1 MHPHLLALT
10 VSGAL
15 LGFGCGADDD
25 DDQPP
30 GTADSSAATGSTGTP
45 GTGSSSANAGESGE
59 ETGEHPVEAS
69 SGGEPPQADPC
80 APGDRPS
87 IEVGHGELEFEPFDA
102 HPAELVYGVQGGY
115 HITVGVRG
123 VYTDNTDVSVLRMTG
138 FIDGEELAFSAPYV
152 ELRCI
157 EERQEATNMLLI
169 WDTTPDVLHGKTAL
183 VRAELTDAAGAVH
196 VAEGEVVI
204 DDPTMD

>member
-1 MHPHLLALT
+1 MNRHLLALA
-10 VSGAL
+10 VAVAL
-15 LGFGCGADDD
+15 LGCGCSGGGD

-30 GTADSSAATGSTGTP
+30 GPTSDGSTTTMDST
-45 GTGSSSANAGESGE
+45 TGAEAEPSSTETSESGE
-59 ETGEHPVEAS
+59 ETVDATT
-69 SGGEPPQADPC
+69 GGEPPEADAC
-80 APGDRPS
+80 MPGDRPS
-87 IEVGHGELEFEPFDA
+87 IEVGHGEVVFEPFDA

-115 HITVGVRG
+115 HINVGVRG

-157 EERQEATNMLLI
+157 EEQQEAVNLLLI

-183 VRAELTDAAGAVH
+183 IRAELTDAAGDVY

>member
-1 MHPHLLALT
+1 MDRHLLALAAA
-10 VSGAL
+10 VAL
-15 LGFGCGADDD
+15 SGCGGDGD
-25 DDQPP
+25 DDQAP
-30 GTADSSAATGSTGTP
+30 GPTSEGGTTAMGSTTGTEAEP
-45 GTGSSSANAGESGE
+45 SSRGPGESGE
-59 ETGEHPVEAS
+59 ETIDAS
-69 SGGEPPQADPC
+69 TGNEPPEADPC
-80 APGDRPS
+80 MPGDRPS
-87 IEVGHGELEFEPFDA
+87 IEVGHGEVVFEPFDA

-115 HITVGVRG
+115 HINVGVRG

-157 EERQEATNMLLI
+157 EEQQEAVNLLLI

-183 VRAELTDAAGAVH
+183 IRAELTDAAGDIYT
-196 VAEGEVVI
+196 AEGEVVI